1 MANDFGVRDEKATAL
16 AARFAELGVRSE
28 DLVERFVRSS
38 GPGGQNVNKNATAV
52 YLKHVPSGVEVKA
65 QQSRSQALNRFYARR
80 SLADKLEA
88 LRDGR
93 SSKEQQKIDK
103 LRRQKQRRRRRTKRK
118 AADANPEPPTQQRD
132 RET

>member
-16 AARFAELGVRSE
+16 AARLTELGVRSE

-93 SSKEQQKIDK
+93 SSKEQQRIDK
-103 LRRQKQRRRRRTKRK
+103 LRRQKRRRRRRTKHK
-118 AADANPEPPTQQRD
+118 EADNNSQAATRDGD